1 MLRALGHQAAGQAK
15 APDMTDEAIWP
26 GLIAAIIT
34 ALVSLIL
41 FLLLASAPAKAATI
55 TAKGNVIEIKG
66 DIELGD
72 SDKFSAKLGAFPD
85 TKIVSLNS
93 RGGRARDAYRIGV
106 LLRIWEMGTIVPEG
120 QTCQSACVV
129 IWAAGIW
136 RELAPGA
143 SLYMHCH
150 FRVEGLNKVKDLSKI
165 DLKTVKCSDVANEN
179 LARYTS
185 TSECRR
191 RRSTS
196 CPKANQRIGCSC
208 DAIWTGSSSRTRRRL
223 RSASRRGLA
232 YEIRHMGDRAL
243 HGLVGPLAV

>member
-179 LARYTS
+179 LARYYKHFGMPQEAIDILSKSKPTNRMLV
-185 TSECRR
+185 RR
-191 RRSTS
+191 NMDGLIKPHPAPVEISK
-196 CPKANQRIGCSC
+196 PK
-208 DAIWTGSSSRTRRRL
+208 RL
-223 RSASRRGLA
+223 G
-232 YEIRHMGDRAL
+232 
-243 HGLVGPLAV
+243 V